1 MTTETVAATAGG
13 VVGLRA
19 SLINIEGA
27 AVEVMAIELS
37 DRLIGF
43 GGVAHLDETETAG
56 LPGVTI
62 GDEADAGHGA
72 VTFEQRSNR
81 ILGGAEAKVSYKDI
95 FQLVFLLSCRGV
107 GQDRT
112 RVVRPDE
119 TKKPKQRTDN

>member
-1 MTTETVAATAGG
+1 MVSLRT
-13 VVGLRA
+13 GL
-19 SLINIEGA
+19 IHVEGA

-43 GGVAHLDETETAG
+43 SRVAHFDETEAAG
-56 LPGVTI
+56 LPSVTI
-62 GDEADAGHGA
+62 GDEADAGHRA

-81 ILGGAEAKVSYKDI
+81 ILGGTEAKVSYKDI